1 MLLKIT
7 GDSYRGVLVSLGVD
21 QTSGRMYFRCQFV
34 GDTWRFLKDEN
45 KTHAEVSDLMKIPKE
60 MSSWELDTA
69 TFVWRTSPT
78 ALPQNVSLYTLLED
92 MFKRIDRI
100 SPCVK
105 GTVVNTT
112 LRKKFVEFVTK
123 GAEEIDRDGAKDKF
137 VRLDLVMDALAML
150 ESGVFSFDKVDVKPE
165 AEKSVEEPPKEVVVR
180 GVSRKTAKSARR
192 TAKVGGTKRAA
203 EKDKEV

>member
-34 GDTWRFLKDEN
+34 GDTWRFLKDER
-45 KTHAEVSDLMKIPKE
+45 KTHEEVAALMKIPKE

-105 GTVVNTT
+105 GTVVNET
-112 LRKKFVEFVTK
+112 LRRKFVEFVTK
-123 GAEEIDRDGAKDKF
+123 GAEEIDRDGTKAKFLK
-137 VRLDLVMDALAML
+137 LDLVMDALSML
-150 ESGVFSFDKVDVKPE
+150 ESGVFSFDKVDVMP
-165 AEKSVEEPPKEVVVR
+165 EEPKPVEDTPKDVVVN
-180 GVSRKTAKSARR
+180 GISRKKAKFARR
-192 TAKVGGTKRAA
+192 TATVGGVRKTGK
-203 EKDKEV
+203 KEA

>member
-78 ALPQNVSLYTLLED
+78 ALPPNVSLYTLLED

-105 GTVVNTT
+105 GTVINTT

-123 GAEEIDRDGAKDKF
+123 GAEEIDRSGSKEKI

-165 AEKSVEEPPKEVVVR
+165 FEKPVEDPQNDAVVS
-180 GVSRKTAKSARR
+180 GISRKRVKSARR
-192 TAKVGGTKRAA
+192 TAKVGGIKRTA